1 MVEDCPTGDR
11 ISPTSITRLNYKVI
25 RAILTTKISKDFAAS

>member
-1 MVEDCPTGDR
+1 MVEDWPDGRSHLTH
-11 ISPTSITRLNYKVI
+11 LNYQGI